1 MNMNTTISLSTD
13 IRTLVIIDSAVE
25 DYQLLLNGILP
36 TAEVNILNSQRDGID
51 QISEILGKQSF
62 HDLQIIAHGHPGSV
76 QLGNS
81 QLNLENIYDYQE
93 QLQQWQ
99 VTNILIYGCRV
110 AAGDAGAEF
119 ITKLHQITG
128 ANIAASTK
136 LVGNGQLGGDWQLDK
151 TTAEM
156 AISLAVTSAV
166 TSSYAGVLNNA
177 PIVTTTGA
185 VLSYTENAA
194 DIFVDSGITVSD
206 SDTAH
211 LISATISGFQCD
223 DIVNFTEGNGIT
235 GSYNSNTGTLTL
247 YGSSS
252 VANYQTALRSVTY
265 SNNSDTPNTAP
276 RTISFVV
283 NDGTEN
289 SAAATKTINVTAVND
304 APSFNAFN
312 RDDIGLD
319 VKVQSDGKI
328 LVVGFT
334 TINGTYDIALVR
346 YNTDG
351 SLDTSF
357 DTDGIVTTRIGHSN
371 DTGDSVTVQADGKIL
386 VAGYTWNGS
395 NYDFALVRYNTDGS
409 LDTSFDTDGI
419 VTTDLIGSNDQGYKV
434 TVQSDGKIL
443 LRGYTDKSGNTEVLE
458 VQYNT
463 DGSLDT
469 SFGNN
474 GILITAPTGNDFGNT
489 VTYQT
494 DGKILVVGNT
504 WNGSNTDI
512 VLVRYN
518 SDGTTFD
525 TSFGNNGEVVTDL
538 NGGNDGAYSVTV
550 DSDGKILVTGYTW
563 NGSNYDFALV
573 RYNSNGTLDNSFNS
587 NVALLSTLNNNPTF
601 IENGTAVILDSDV
614 QIIDPELTAI
624 NNGYGNY
631 AGATLTLS
639 RNGGANTQDVFA
651 FNTTGALF
659 TVSGSDIQSGGQTF
673 ATFSQ
678 GSGTLT
684 ISFTSGVTIATQALV
699 NDVLRHINYSN
710 TSDTPPASV
719 QINWDFADGNTGSQ
733 GTGGVQSVQGSTTVN
748 ITAVNDAPVVSNQI
762 PIQSVE
768 NNKTFNYTLS
778 DSIFT
783 DPEGDTLTYSA
794 SNLPTWLTF
803 DSSTRTFTGTANA
816 VGTSAITVSV
826 NDGNGNTTNTNF
838 SVIVTTPVNTTTSID
853 QSASTTAVTI
863 TGTASSESIFGGSG
877 NDTIRAGDGNDNIF
891 GNGGNDKLYGNNGS
905 DTLIGGLGTDN
916 LWGGAD
922 NDFFVLQAVGNGLDV
937 VNDFV
942 DGVDKIGLSAL
953 YSGDLTFGSLTISPY
968 GATSASTSILS
979 GTTELMR
986 LINVN
991 SSLINESDF
1000 TNIA

>member
-525 TSFGNNGEVVTDL
+525 TSFGNNGEVSPAINSGIGINEFTFLTVTLTDITAPLSQTYNIGELIGFNSL
-538 NGGNDGAYSVTV
+538 NFNYDIVNGTILQSLDSIDVLQGSAPLYSAGLSIG
-550 DSDGKILVTGYTW
+550 DDSNGFALQSNIGSGLSFLDNINFNSDGG
-563 NGSNYDFALV
+563 
-573 RYNSNGTLDNSFNS
+573 
-587 NVALLSTLNNNPTF
+587 
-601 IENGTAVILDSDV
+601 
-614 QIIDPELTAI
+614 
-624 NNGYGNY
+624 
-631 AGATLTLS
+631 
-639 RNGGANTQDVFA
+639 
-651 FNTTGALF
+651 
-659 TVSGSDIQSGGQTF
+659 
-673 ATFSQ
+673 
-678 GSGTLT
+678 GTLT
-684 ISFTSGVTIATQALV
+684 A
-699 NDVLRHINYSN
+699 
-710 TSDTPPASV
+710 
-719 QINWDFADGNTGSQ
+719 
-733 GTGGVQSVQGSTTVN
+733 
-748 ITAVNDAPVVSNQI
+748 
-762 PIQSVE
+762 
-768 NNKTFNYTLS
+768 
-778 DSIFT
+778 
-783 DPEGDTLTYSA
+783 
-794 SNLPTWLTF
+794 
-803 DSSTRTFTGTANA
+803 
-816 VGTSAITVSV
+816 
-826 NDGNGNTTNTNF
+826 
-838 SVIVTTPVNTTTSID
+838 TPVPFEPN
-853 QSASTTAVTI
+853 AST
-863 TGTASSESIFGGSG
+863 GF
-877 NDTIRAGDGNDNIF
+877 
-891 GNGGNDKLYGNNGS
+891 L
-905 DTLIGGLGTDN
+905 TLGA
-916 LWGGAD
+916 LWG
-922 NDFFVLQAVGNGLDV
+922 
-937 VNDFV
+937 VNQWR
-942 DGVDKIGLSAL
+942 K
-953 YSGDLTFGSLTISPY
+953 YSLKK
-968 GATSASTSILS
+968 
-979 GTTELMR
+979 
-986 LINVN
+986 
-991 SSLINESDF
+991 
-1000 TNIA
+1000 